1 MPGRGAGCRG
11 GALADALL
19 PTNLLAGSQ
28 GSQAI
33 HARPSQSASR
43 ASFRA
48 PGWVASFRA
57 LFVRALADDFRRQ
70 PLSLVAWGILTI
82 HRQARSTPAFKGVLT
97 RPWLGSVLSC
107 PFRSGAGRRLSQATA
122 LARRLGDPHDSPPG
136 PIHASFQGVLTHPW
150 LGSVLSCP
158 FRSGAGGRPFAD

>member
-82 HRQARSTPAFKGVLT
+82 HRQARSTPAFKASLRTPGWVA
-97 RPWLGSVLSC
+97 S
-107 PFRSGAGRRLSQATA
+107 FRALFVRA
-122 LARRLGDPHDSPPG
+122 LADALLPTNLLAGSQSSQT
-136 PIHASFQGVLTHPW
+136 IHARPSQSASRASF
-150 LGSVLSCP
+150 
-158 FRSGAGGRPFAD
+158 RAA